1 MVDESERPTPERPP
15 TDKPVEREA
24 PREVAAPAPAQ
35 TYVPPV
41 APARERDPRDR
52 DGDGLPDT
60 LRQRLE
66 ALVPEIV
73 KRTFAAGMGA
83 VFSTEEGIRKL
94 AKDNLP
100 AAAGFVAA
108 TADGAKDKVLEV
120 IARETREFLS
130 NMNLTDEIA
139 KILTTLSFEIKTE
152 IRFIPNSERYG
163 GVEPDVKA
171 GVRLKRQD
179 RTERDRDEGEGDDR
193 GEREREGLGSRIG
206 RRLWRRGEGDRERER
221 AEDADEVEDALDDE

>member
-1 MVDESERPTPERPP
+1 MAMDGRDEESAERPP
-15 TDKPVEREA
+15 VSTDRPADKPAAEPSEA
-24 PREVAAPAPAQ
+24 KSDKP
-35 TYVPPV
+35 
-41 APARERDPRDR
+41 RDPRDR

-73 KRTFAAGMGA
+73 KRTFAAGLGA

-100 AAAGFVAA
+100 AAAGAIA
-108 TADGAKDKVLEV
+108 GAADGAKDKVLEV

-130 NMNLTDEIA
+130 TLNLTDEIA

-171 GVRLKRQD
+171 GVRLKRQ
-179 RTERDRDEGEGDDR
+179 ERPEHD
-193 GEREREGLGSRIG
+193 EREGIGSRIAS
-206 RRLWRRGEGDRERER
+206 RLFRRGEGDRDREHP
-221 AEDADEVEDALDDE
+221 EDEADDDPLDKDA

>member
-1 MVDESERPTPERPP
+1 MDDPAERPAVPAE
-15 TDKPVEREA
+15 KPVEAAREREPRDTREPPLREVPP
-24 PREVAAPAPAQ
+24 PREV
-35 TYVPPV
+35 PV
-41 APARERDPRDR
+41 ARDPRDR

-130 NMNLTDEIA
+130 TMNLTDEIA

-179 RTERDRDEGEGDDR
+179 RTEREHDDDDRDREP
-193 GEREREGLGSRIG
+193 EREREGLGSRIG
-206 RRLWRRGEGDRERER
+206 RRLWRRGEGDRDRDR

>member
-1 MVDESERPTPERPP
+1 MESRDADDPAPVAPRAAATVPGERADRAERAERADRAAEPAAAP
-15 TDKPVEREA
+15 ARPDKPV
-24 PREVAAPAPAQ
+24 
-35 TYVPPV
+35 
-41 APARERDPRDR
+41 ERDPRDR

-100 AAAGFVAA
+100 AAAGYIASS
-108 TADGAKDKVLEV
+108 ADSAKDKVLEV
-120 IARETREFLS
+120 IARETREFLQT
-130 NMNLTDEIA
+130 MNLTEEIA

-152 IRFIPNSERYG
+152 IRFIPNSERFG

-171 GVRLKRQD
+171 RVRLKRQD
-179 RTERDRDEGEGDDR
+179 KPDSKGDDDKDR
-193 GEREREGLGSRIG
+193 PSRL
-206 RRLWRRGEGDRERER
+206 RFWRRGEGERDRDR
-221 AEDADEVEDALDDE
+221 ADGADVEDPLDPEE